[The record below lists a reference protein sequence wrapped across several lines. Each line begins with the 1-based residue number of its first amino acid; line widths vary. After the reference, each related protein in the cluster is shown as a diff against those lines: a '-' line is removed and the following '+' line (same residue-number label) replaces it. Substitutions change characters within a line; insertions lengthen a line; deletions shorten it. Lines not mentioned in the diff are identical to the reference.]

1 MFLPGAIQLL
11 LTTVMI
17 KAIFFDFDGVLTTDA
32 KGSLTMSKNL
42 CELVPGLSVQEV
54 LDSYRQDIE
63 ALNMGKISMSD
74 AWKRMCAT
82 FNIPAN
88 DDFLKEMMR
97 KVTKNDAMFDLAR
110 FLSPHYRL
118 GIITDNNGER
128 MDVLTA
134 DMRLDKLFNPI
145 VVSAT
150 EHASK
155 RDGTTTIFD
164 VALSRAGCKAE
175 EAIFI
180 DNQEKNLEVPAQMG
194 MKTYW
199 HDDEK
204 NDVSALRAI
213 LRDFGAYMPIVFVPL
228 DEDRMKEVERW
239 PKDASQQWLS
249 CDVAHLLQLQRSSP
263 GRRCFVALDGSQS
276 VGVVDIEESGD
287 GAAWMSLFVRPDMR
301 GKGMGQAVLRS
312 LLSDE
317 TVAHIRELKVEIEK
331 DNPASLRCFEGAG
344 FVRRN
349 ESGTTE
355 GFVFLAAKIGT
366 EH

>member
-1 MFLPGAIQLL
+1 
-11 LTTVMI
+11 MI

-42 CELVPGLSVQEV
+42 CELVPGLPVQEV
-54 LDSYRQDIE
+54 FASYREDIE
-63 ALNMGKISMSD
+63 ALNMGRISMSD
-74 AWKRMCAT
+74 VWKRMCAA
-82 FNIPAN
+82 FKIPAN
-88 DDFLKEMMR
+88 DDLLKEMMR
-97 KVTKNDAMFDLAR
+97 KVPKNDAMFDLAR
-110 FLSPHYRL
+110 FLSPRYRL
-118 GIITDNNGER
+118 GIITDNNRER
-128 MDVLTA
+128 MDLLAA
-134 DMRLDKLFNPI
+134 DMQLEKLFDPI

-164 VALSRAGCKAE
+164 AALSRAGCKAE

-204 NDVSALRAI
+204 NDVSALRAT
-213 LRDFGAYMPIVFVPL
+213 LRDCGVDIPIVFVPL
-228 DEDRMKEVERW
+228 DEDRVKEVEHW
-239 PKDASQQWLS
+239 SKDASQQWLG
-249 CDVAHLLQLQRSSP
+249 CDAVHLLRLQRSSP
-263 GRRCFVALDGSQS
+263 GRRCFVALDGGQS

-287 GAAWMSLFVRPDMR
+287 GAAWMSLFVRPDVR
-301 GKGMGQAVLRS
+301 GKGMGQSILRS

-317 TVAHIRELKVEIEK
+317 TVSHIRELKVEIEK

-344 FVRRN
+344 FVRRD

-355 GFVFLAAKIGT
+355 GFVFLAAKPNT
-366 EH
+366 ATSPAP